1 LIGYYQIFEQGSRI
15 MPHRISDKQ
24 GSTSLR
30 CFLYDKTK
38 AAQYAP
44 ILEEDDEARVK
55 VLYDKTKGAQ

>member
-1 LIGYYQIFEQGSRI
+1 